1 MYESPINMIIQKL
14 YTNLESEC
22 MKSVQRYGFDVD
34 KEELAKALK
43 YDREQY
49 EKGYTDGYNEG
60 IDDAI
65 KVIKEYYRVES
76 ADILEKLKAGGNINE

>member
-22 MKSVQRYGFDVD
+22 MKAVQSYGFDVN